1 MMGLGGLERRY
12 IRAKDKLTGLWNY
25 AVVDPVEQTI
35 DLIPEVDIPST
46 ADIQDV
52 AEDVFDKAVNGL
64 ITVAEIMADVFGQ
77 IASGI
82 YNASIDIVKNV
93 GPAVVDGVENTYD
106 YVRGKLRGK
115 EPDIIAAVTVGL
127 LTILTGVYLY
137 NAAKRGTPTFSE

>member
-35 DLIPEVDIPST
+35 DLVAEVDIPST

-137 NAAKRGTPTFSE
+137 NAARRGTPTFSE